1 MGKIKLFKRV
11 CLLQISKIKS
21 ISTVN
26 KTILCLKFRNNKTPT
41 KISKSFPALKVKVH
55 PKDIRQTKP
64 ITADSEVE
72 CRSSSRLSL
81 AKLSLS
87 MQKLQTASKT

>member
-41 KISKSFPALKVKVH
+41 KDPKFQTQTLPQQTNPIQLAPPTLKQPV
-55 PKDIRQTKP
+55 
-64 ITADSEVE
+64 
-72 CRSSSRLSL
+72 SSDDLY
-81 AKLSLS
+81 AFH
-87 MQKLQTASKT
+87 